1 MSYLEPRE
9 YENDRAKVK
18 ITFANKTDE
27 EREVIFTNVAQ
38 AIYDLCLN
46 EYKKEMGIT
55 NENKNNTG
63 ATKST

>member
-18 ITFANKTDE
+18 VTFANVSDE
-27 EREVIFTNVAQ
+27 EREVIFTNAAQ

-46 EYKKEMGIT
+46 EYKKEIKT
-55 NENKNNTG
+55 NENNNDEG
-63 ATKST
+63 AIKLT

>member
-18 ITFANKTDE
+18 VTFANVSDE
-27 EREVIFTNVAQ
+27 EREVIFTNAAQ

-46 EYKKEMGIT
+46 EYKKEIKT
-55 NENKNNTG
+55 NENKDNVRS
-63 ATKST
+63 TKSIE